1 MSGLPGLASVGC
13 TKGERALNKI
23 CTATIPTTRFQRPG
37 FAICWT
43 IENQET
49 LASGDD
55 PWHDRIRDTRVFSD
69 CRSLLRGNPSGILS
83 AFIGGVSERLKPG
96 PNQPIE
102 QITDSSTLQRREHTR
117 MYSLQERTAN
127 QALPENSNIL
137 VVDDEE
143 PIRRLLGYLLQSHGY
158 TVKLAADAREA
169 RHTLNEQPIAL
180 MLCDVN
186 MPGESG
192 MDLVRTILEERHDVA
207 AIMVTGLD
215 SPVLAN
221 AALEVGAFGYIVKP
235 FESNEVLIDVANA
248 LRRRKLEMENRL
260 HRENLE
266 QVVRTRTIALQE
278 ALDWL
283 ERSEK
288 ELRLSREETIQRLAI
303 AAEFRDSMTAQHIQ
317 RMSHYCELL
326 ARKSG
331 LSAERCDLIRTA
343 SPMHDI
349 GKIGTPDHVLLKP
362 GKFTQEEFGVIAQHA
377 EIGYRILSGS
387 DAELLKVAAVIAYTH
402 HERFDGTGYPRRL
415 KGESI
420 PIEGRIAAIADAFDA
435 LTTQRVYKPA
445 FEIGHAIE
453 IMLKHRGEHFDPAL
467 LDIFVASADEL
478 TAIRDQYADCSIRK
492 VTRESA

>member
-1 MSGLPGLASVGC
+1 M
-13 TKGERALNKI
+13 
-23 CTATIPTTRFQRPG
+23 Q
-37 FAICWT
+37 
-43 IENQET
+43 T
-49 LASGDD
+49 LL
-55 PWHDRIRDTRVFSD
+55 DR
-69 CRSLLRGNPSGILS
+69 N
-83 AFIGGVSERLKPG
+83 A
-96 PNQPIE
+96 Q
-102 QITDSSTLQRREHTR
+102 
-117 MYSLQERTAN
+117 
-127 QALPENSNIL
+127 QALLDNRSIL

-158 TVKLAADAREA
+158 SVALAGDAREA
-169 RHTLNEQPIAL
+169 RQKLDERPYAL

-192 MDLVRTILEERHDVA
+192 MDLVRNLLGERPDTA

-215 SPVLAN
+215 SSVLAN
-221 AALEVGAFGYIVKP
+221 AALDMGAFGYIVKP

-248 LRRRKLEMENRL
+248 LRRRRLEMENRL

-266 QVVRTRTIALQE
+266 DVVRTRTMALQQ
-278 ALDWL
+278 ALEWL

-303 AAEFRDSMTAQHIQ
+303 AAEFRDSSTAQHIH

-326 ARKSG
+326 ARKAG
-331 LSAERCDLIRTA
+331 LSPERCDIIRTA

-362 GKFTQEEFGVIAQHA
+362 GKFTSEEFSVIAQHA

-387 DAELLKVAAVIAYTH
+387 DAELLNVAAVIAYTH
-402 HERFDGTGYPRRL
+402 HEKYDGTGYPRGL

-420 PIEGRIAAIADAFDA
+420 PIEGRIASIADAFDA

-445 FEIGHAIE
+445 FELSHAIE
-453 IMLKHRGEHFDPAL
+453 LMLKHRGDHFDPDL
-467 LDIFVASADEL
+467 LDVFIASMEDI
-478 TAIRDQYADCSIRK
+478 TRIHDQYADRSLRTMI
-492 VTRESA
+492 RES

>member
-1 MSGLPGLASVGC
+1 M
-13 TKGERALNKI
+13 
-23 CTATIPTTRFQRPG
+23 
-37 FAICWT
+37 
-43 IENQET
+43 
-49 LASGDD
+49 
-55 PWHDRIRDTRVFSD
+55 
-69 CRSLLRGNPSGILS
+69 
-83 AFIGGVSERLKPG
+83 
-96 PNQPIE
+96 
-102 QITDSSTLQRREHTR
+102 
-117 MYSLQERTAN
+117 
-127 QALPENSNIL
+127 QALLDRNAHQAQLDNRNIL

-143 PIRRLLGYLLQSHGY
+143 PIRRLIGYLLQTHGY
-158 TVKLAADAREA
+158 TVALAADAREA
-169 RHTLNEQPIAL
+169 RQKLDEQSFAL

-192 MDLVRTILEERHDVA
+192 MDLVRSIIAKYPHIA

-215 SPVLAN
+215 SSVLAT
-221 AALEVGAFGYIVKP
+221 AALDMGAFGYIVKP
-235 FESNEVLIDVANA
+235 FESNEVIIDVANA
-248 LRRRKLEMENRL
+248 LRRRRLELENRL

-266 QVVRTRTIALQE
+266 DIVRTRTMALQQ

-303 AAEFRDSMTAQHIQ
+303 AAEFRDSSTAQHIQ

-326 ARKSG
+326 ARKYG
-331 LSAERCDLIRTA
+331 LSPARCDLIRTA

-402 HERFDGTGYPRRL
+402 HERFDGTGYPRGL
-415 KGESI
+415 KSDAI
-420 PIEGRIAAIADAFDA
+420 PIEGRIASIADAFDA

-445 FEIGHAIE
+445 FELSHAIE
-453 IMLKHRGEHFDPAL
+453 LMLKHRGQHFDPEL
-467 LDIFVASADEL
+467 LDIFIASTDEL
-478 TAIRDQYADCSIRK
+478 TRIHDQYADRSLRSPS
-492 VTRESA
+492 RASSPDGLSN

>member
-1 MSGLPGLASVGC
+1 MH
-13 TKGERALNKI
+13 AL
-23 CTATIPTTRFQRPG
+23 
-37 FAICWT
+37 
-43 IENQET
+43 
-49 LASGDD
+49 L
-55 PWHDRIRDTRVFSD
+55 DR
-69 CRSLLRGNPSGILS
+69 N
-83 AFIGGVSERLKPG
+83 A
-96 PNQPIE
+96 
-102 QITDSSTLQRREHTR
+102 H
-117 MYSLQERTAN
+117 
-127 QALPENSNIL
+127 QAQLDNRNIL

-143 PIRRLLGYLLQSHGY
+143 PIRRLIGYLLQTHGY
-158 TVKLAADAREA
+158 TVALAADAREA
-169 RHTLNEQPIAL
+169 RQKLDEQSFAL

-192 MDLVRTILEERHDVA
+192 MDLVRSIIAKYPHIA

-215 SPVLAN
+215 SSVLAT
-221 AALEVGAFGYIVKP
+221 AALDMGAFGYIVKP
-235 FESNEVLIDVANA
+235 FESNEVIIDVANA
-248 LRRRKLEMENRL
+248 LRRRRLELENRL

-266 QVVRTRTIALQE
+266 DIVRTRTMALQQ

-303 AAEFRDSMTAQHIQ
+303 AAEFRDSSTAQHIQ

-326 ARKSG
+326 ARKYG
-331 LSAERCDLIRTA
+331 LSPARCDLIRTA

-402 HERFDGTGYPRRL
+402 HERFDGTGYPRGL
-415 KGESI
+415 KSDAI
-420 PIEGRIAAIADAFDA
+420 PIEGRIASIADAFDA

-445 FEIGHAIE
+445 FELSHAIE
-453 IMLKHRGEHFDPAL
+453 LMLKHRGQHFDPEL
-467 LDIFVASADEL
+467 LDIFIASTDEL
-478 TAIRDQYADCSIRK
+478 TRIHDQYADRSLRSPS
-492 VTRESA
+492 RASSSDGLSN